1 MVFTKCVCCCWVE
14 NSRAPENPDAFAGSS
29 KYIQQVAIRQLQMN
43 VHTVWNRSFVA
54 AEKPQLSRLDAIV
67 SIPQRRTRARCVVP
81 RYQRSRAR
89 ESKQSTWRRATS
101 TTSSGTSTASAFAT
115 FCSVVGGSAF
125 VHDYRIFADSE
136 SEFKPVY
143 DRSVEDATKRS
154 AIWHKC

>member
-1 MVFTKCVCCCWVE
+1 ME
-14 NSRAPENPDAFAGSS
+14 NSRAPENPDAFTRSS
-29 KYIQQVAIRQLQMN
+29 KCVQQVAVQQLQMN

-67 SIPQRRTRARCVVP
+67 LIPQRRTRARCMVP
-81 RYQRSRAR
+81 RYQRNHAR
-89 ESKQSTWRRATS
+89 EVKQSTWRRATS

-136 SEFKPVY
+136 SDFKPVY
-143 DRSVEDATKRS
+143 DRSVEDTTKRFPIGTS
-154 AIWHKC
+154 VKYKIHTTYT